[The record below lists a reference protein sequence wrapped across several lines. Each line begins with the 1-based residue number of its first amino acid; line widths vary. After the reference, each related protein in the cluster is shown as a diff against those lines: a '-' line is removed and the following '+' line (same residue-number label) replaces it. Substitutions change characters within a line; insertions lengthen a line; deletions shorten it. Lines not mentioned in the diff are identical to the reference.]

1 MIRFLL
7 TISVICAFGA
17 GALGLFNREKLTRL
31 TQDLAAARQ
40 EGDHAKQ
47 AAAGLDQRLR
57 SSDERQAGELK
68 MLQDQQQKLG
78 ADLAGTR
85 TRLNQAVEQLDAR
98 EKENRALTTA
108 LAEAGRN
115 VQREQRAENERN
127 ALAGRLVRVEN
138 TLNQLRII
146 AAAVPTRTKTKLPP
160 PIEGSILSMNPDAQA
175 LTISLGTDSG
185 VGANARLAVVKNGQ
199 NSQELRVVS
208 AERDSCVAEFISEA
222 PENFAKVA
230 VGDLVVPST
239 R

>member
-1 MIRFLL
+1 MLRFLL
-7 TISVICAFGA
+7 TVSVICAFGA
-17 GALGLFNREKLTRL
+17 GALGLFNREKLTRV

-40 EGDHAKQ
+40 ESERAKQ
-47 AAAGLDQRLR
+47 AAAGLGERLR
-57 SSDERQAGELK
+57 LNDERQTGELNA
-68 MLQDQQQKLG
+68 LQDQQQKAS
-78 ADLAGTR
+78 ADLTRTR

-98 EKENRALTTA
+98 EKENRALTAA

-115 VQREQRAENERN
+115 VEQKQRAENERN
-127 ALAGRLVRVEN
+127 ALAGRLVRVED
-138 TLNQLRII
+138 TLNQLRIS
-146 AAAVPTRTKTKLPP
+146 AAGIPAGTRTALPL

-185 VGANARLAVVKNGQ
+185 IGANARLEVIRNGQ
-199 NSQELRVVS
+199 GLRELRVVS
-208 AERDSCVAEFISEA
+208 AERDSCVAEFVTSA